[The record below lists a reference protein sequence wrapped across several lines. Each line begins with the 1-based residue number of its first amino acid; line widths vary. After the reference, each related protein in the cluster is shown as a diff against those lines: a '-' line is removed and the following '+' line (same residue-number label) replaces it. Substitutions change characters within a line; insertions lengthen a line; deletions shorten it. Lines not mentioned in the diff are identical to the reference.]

1 MAGASVVSAHR
12 VSAAQRVWAVSLRR
26 RIALLV
32 AVALAVGA
40 IAAITASSSSAYDEA
55 WLNNESSTNL
65 TEGSLCILVGPLACP
80 REWSEGAVLKAGQA
94 NPGIML
100 PLQVVTSGVNFSDKW
115 EPSGVSG
122 VIRFYAYDPV
132 VGPAFVE
139 CYGEG
144 NVGGLSCSVVD
155 HLYAYIHGDSG
166 ATTGLI
172 GSSPSAD
179 VGFAAGVA
187 KVNRHG
193 VAMVSIEAYS
203 RLAHGSVRERVV
215 LHGSKGKELGHGEKT
230 VPFGQASQISV
241 PLPSKFAKTV
251 AHAKKGLE
259 VQASVEH
266 ADATHGA
273 GATTKIV
280 LAG

>member
-1 MAGASVVSAHR
+1 MAGSSVVAAHR
-12 VSAAQRVWAVSLRR
+12 VSVAQRVGAVSLRR

-32 AVALAVGA
+32 TVAMAVGA
-40 IAAITASSSSAYDEA
+40 IAGIAAASSSAYDEA
-55 WLNNESSTNL
+55 WLNNDSNTNL
-65 TEGSLCILVGPLACP
+65 TEGSLCILVGSLACP
-80 REWSEGAVLKAGQA
+80 SEWSEGAVLKAGRA

-132 VGPAFVE
+132 VGAAFVE

-166 ATTGLI
+166 ATSGLI
-172 GSSPSAD
+172 GSTPSAD
-179 VGFAAGVA
+179 VGFVSGVA
-187 KVNRHG
+187 KVSRRG
-193 VAMVSIEAYS
+193 VAMVSIESYS
-203 RLAHGSVRERVV
+203 RLQHGSVRERVV
-215 LHGSKGKELGHGEKT
+215 LHGSKGRELGHGEKT
-230 VPFGQASQISV
+230 VQFGQRAEIAI
-241 PLPSKFAKTV
+241 PLPANIAKTV

-266 ADATHGA
+266 ADATHGTGEA
-273 GATTKIV
+273 TKIV
-280 LAG
+280 LTG